1 MKRLCL
7 GGTLMIKKN
16 KKFIASILS
25 VLVISTI
32 ALSGCKSQSV
42 QSDKPTLAA
51 QSAQATQPVEKK
63 QVVLGTICTVKL
75 YDHIKD
81 STFEK
86 AFKRLSEIEEKM
98 SINTENSEI
107 VRVNSAAG
115 KDYVQVSPDTLEVI
129 KQGLHFSELYNK
141 FDITI
146 GPIVKL
152 WNISFDNAANARIP
166 SSKEISEKLP
176 LVNYKNVLIND
187 SERKVMLKEEGMML
201 DLGGIAKGYAAD
213 EVVKILKENGV
224 EHAIVNLGGNV
235 LTLGAK
241 PDGSAWTVGVQHPFS
256 NRGDYVGAV
265 KVAGKTVVTS
275 GIYERYIEKDGKI
288 YHHIIDKATGYPV
301 DNNLLSATI
310 ITDKSVDGDGLSK
323 VFALGVEAGLQYV
336 KGLKGVD
343 AIFITKDN
351 KIYIT
356 PGLKNTF
363 QLTDKSFQLIQ

>member
-1 MKRLCL
+1 
-7 GGTLMIKKN
+7 MIKNN

-25 VLVISTI
+25 VLVLTTMMI
-32 ALSGCKSQSV
+32 SGCTVKSGQANQS
-42 QSDKPTLAA
+42 TLAT
-51 QSAQATQPVEKK
+51 QSAKAVQNTQPVEKN
-63 QVVLGTICTVKL
+63 QVVLGTICSVKL
-75 YDHIKD
+75 YDHVND

-86 AFKRLSEIEEKM
+86 AFKRLKEIEDKM
-98 SINTENSEI
+98 SINIESSEI
-107 VRVNSAAG
+107 IKVNNAAG

-166 SSKEISEKLP
+166 AENEISEKLP
-176 LVNYKNVLIND
+176 LVNYKNVLINEA
-187 SERKVMLKEEGMML
+187 ERKVMLKEKGMMI

-213 EVVKILKENGV
+213 EVVRVLKENGV

-241 PDGSAWTVGVQHPFS
+241 PDGSSWTVGVQHPFS
-256 NRGDYVGAV
+256 NRGEYVGAV
-265 KVAGKTVVTS
+265 KVVNKTVVTS
-275 GIYERYIEKDGKI
+275 GIYERYIEQNGKI

-301 DNNLLSATI
+301 DNNLLSTTI
-310 ITDKSVDGDGLSK
+310 ITDKSIDGDGYSK
-323 VFALGVEAGLQYV
+323 VFALGVEEGLKYV
-336 KGLKGVD
+336 KTLKGVE

-356 PGLKNTF
+356 PGLKNVF
-363 QLTDKSFQLIQ
+363 QLTDKTFQLIQ